1 MIIVRRLDELRIVI
15 VDFPEMSPVGNRRLS
30 KVVRPK
36 SGGGPGCQRAEM
48 DALVRAS
55 EQLSCKDLLLI
66 NDEEEGDET
75 VHQNGPSRKVTII
88 PLWKWLLTPPP
99 RAASS

>member
-1 MIIVRRLDELRIVI
+1 MNRILFVI

-30 KVVRPK
+30 KQVYPFQEVDPDVKR
-36 SGGGPGCQRAEM
+36 REM
-48 DALVRAS
+48 DALSRAS

-75 VHQNGPSRKVTII
+75 VHQNGRSRKVTIV
-88 PLWKWLLTPPP
+88 PLWKWLPTPPP
-99 RAASS
+99 GANIHR